1 LRRLASRLVTGL
13 SWLAAL
19 SCLPGG
25 ALWAVSP
32 LGLVLA
38 EQRLVEGA
46 DVFWRLFPAAPLA
59 MALGVVGL
67 LCIGALGA
75 GWSAR
80 IGAGVTLLGLLM
92 VIAGSIGQFWL
103 ALDETFTVLAPAYY
117 TFRSGLVVLA
127 AGCVILGLAGLREGS
142 VPGWGAI
149 PFVAGAVCGLVAFAW
164 ELGTLGSGLWVAF
177 GAGWIW
183 LGSSVALSR
192 FAGFL
197 NGRKPGFKRHSRESD

>member
-1 LRRLASRLVTGL
+1 MRGLASKLVTGL

-38 EQRLVEGA
+38 EGRLTEGS
-46 DVFWRLFPAAPLA
+46 DVFWMLFPAAPLA
-59 MALGVVGL
+59 LALGVVGL
-67 LCIGALGA
+67 LWIRALGA
-75 GWSAR
+75 GWSTR
-80 IGAGVTLLGLLM
+80 VGAGVALLGLFM
-92 VIAGSIGQFWL
+92 VVAGNVGQFWL
-103 ALDETFTVLAPAYY
+103 ELDETFTILAPAYY
-117 TFRSGLVVLA
+117 TLRAGLVVLA
-127 AGCVILGLAGLREGS
+127 AGCIILGLGGLRERS
-142 VPGWGAI
+142 LPVWGAI
-149 PFVAGAVCGLVAFAW
+149 PFVVGAVCGLVAFAW
-164 ELGTLGSGLWVAF
+164 DLDTLGSGLWAAF

-197 NGRKPGFKRHSRESD
+197 NGRKSGFKRHPRESG